1 MKNCVNDV
9 RLSNKII
16 LFIYGLCIK
25 FLVLQ
30 KRNDIEMQT
39 VPQNLKK
46 NKTSF
51 KGRKYLRR
59 SPETITGMPQCGHAL
74 F

>member
-1 MKNCVNDV
+1 MMLINSLVKNCVNDI

-30 KRNDIEMQT
+30 KWNDIEMQT
-39 VPQNLKK
+39 VPQSFKK
-46 NKTSF
+46 TKTS
-51 KGRKYLRR
+51 K
-59 SPETITGMPQCGHAL
+59 EENIWEGHL
-74 F
+74 KP

>member
-1 MKNCVNDV
+1 MLINSLVKNCVNDI

-25 FLVLQ
+25 FPVLQ
-30 KRNDIEMQT
+30 KWNDIEMQT

-46 NKTSF
+46 K
-51 KGRKYLRR
+51 KKKL
-59 SPETITGMPQCGHAL
+59 L
-74 F
+74 

>member
-1 MKNCVNDV
+1 MLINSLVKNCVNDI

-25 FLVLQ
+25 FPVLQ
-30 KRNDIEMQT
+30 KWNDIEMQT

-46 NKTSF
+46 KKKLLSKEENIW
-51 KGRKYLRR
+51 
-59 SPETITGMPQCGHAL
+59 EGHL
-74 F
+74 KP

>member
-1 MKNCVNDV
+1 MMLINSFMKNCVNDV

-39 VPQNLKK
+39 VPKNLKK
-46 NKTSF
+46 KQNF
-51 KGRKYLRR
+51 FQRKKI
-59 SPETITGMPQCGHAL
+59 SEKVT
-74 F
+74 

>member
-1 MKNCVNDV
+1 MLINSLVKNCVNDI

-25 FLVLQ
+25 FPVLQ
-30 KRNDIEMQT
+30 KWNDIEMQI

-46 NKTSF
+46 KKKLLSKEENIW
-51 KGRKYLRR
+51 
-59 SPETITGMPQCGHAL
+59 EGHL
-74 F
+74 KP

>member
-1 MKNCVNDV
+1 MMLINSFMKNCVNDV

-46 NKTSF
+46 KQNF
-51 KGRKYLRR
+51 FQRKKI
-59 SPETITGMPQCGHAL
+59 SEKVT
-74 F
+74 